1 MRVKEQMRVA
11 IVTGASSGIG
21 LEMLLALLKAGYCVV
36 GTSRTISKA
45 ADLKKLSNLTIV
57 DGDAGK
63 KETAVAVNKAAIE
76 NYGRIDLLVN
86 NAGIFLPKP
95 FTEYTE
101 NDFEL
106 MISTNVASF
115 FFMTQQVVSQ
125 MQKQKEGHVIS
136 ISTTLVDQPIRGIP
150 AGLPVLTKSTLAA
163 TSKQLAIEYAPYN
176 IRFNTI
182 SPGTV
187 RTPMHADENPEE
199 LSKLS
204 PLGRIAEISEIVD
217 AMFFLQDAKFIS
229 GENLHVDGGAHAGRW

>member
-1 MRVKEQMRVA
+1 MKEQMRVA

-150 AGLPVLTKSTLAA
+150 AGLPVLTKSTMAA
-163 TSKQLAIEYAPYN
+163 TSKQLAIESRLTTFASTQ
-176 IRFNTI
+176 FHQ
-182 SPGTV
+182 V
-187 RTPMHADENPEE
+187 QLE
-199 LSKLS
+199 LPCTQMKIPRNCRSS
-204 PLGRIAEISEIVD
+204 
-217 AMFFLQDAKFIS
+217 
-229 GENLHVDGGAHAGRW
+229 LH

>member
-1 MRVKEQMRVA
+1 MKNQLPVA

-21 LEMLLALLKAGYCVV
+21 LGMLLALLKADYCVV
-36 GTSRTISKA
+36 GTSRTISA
-45 ADLKKLSNLTIV
+45 SSDLKNLSNLKLV

-63 KETAVAVNKAAIE
+63 KETAVAVSRTAIE

-86 NAGIFLPKP
+86 NAGMFLPKP

-106 MISTNVASF
+106 MIATNVASF
-115 FFMTQQVVSQ
+115 SFMTQQVLGP
-125 MQKQKEGHVIS
+125 MQKQKEGHVVS
-136 ISTTLVDQPIRGIP
+136 IVTTLVNQPIRGIP
-150 AGLPVLTKSTLAA
+150 AALPVLTKSTMAA
-163 TSKQLAIEYAPYN
+163 TSKELAIEFAQDN

-187 RTPMHADENPEE
+187 RTPMHADGNIEE

-217 AMFFLQDAKFIS
+217 AMFYLQGAKFVT